1 MNTTLSSPVATDPG
15 PDRVAERRAA
25 IEALLWPKGASG
37 MSVWAVLDGARD
49 PRIHQALIES
59 RLEYRSLYAGRLPR
73 ELERVSP
80 QLVELLPGHRLT
92 ARLLGEGWGQAWGVY
107 LRIDDP
113 SNLRHHLR
121 KFLKVKTEDG
131 RRLLF
136 RWYDP
141 RVWRTVVS
149 TFDDEQLAQFFGPIH
164 DWITEGDDID
174 KAWSFSRVQARL
186 KLREVVL
193 VQTTEVVP

>member
-1 MNTTLSSPVATDPG
+1 MNTTLSSPGATDPG
-15 PDRVAERRAA
+15 LDRLAGRRAA

-49 PRIHQALIES
+49 PRIHQALVES

-92 ARLLGEGWGQAWGVY
+92 ARLLGEGWGQAWGVF

-141 RVWRTVVS
+141 RVLRVYLPTCSATELATV
-149 TFDDEQLAQFFGPIH
+149 FGPL
-164 DWITEGDDID
+164 DRWFAETDGATSLLE
-174 KAWSFSRVQARL
+174 FSRTPTGNL
-186 KLREVVL
+186 KVWTHSLAAA
-193 VQTTEVVP
+193 